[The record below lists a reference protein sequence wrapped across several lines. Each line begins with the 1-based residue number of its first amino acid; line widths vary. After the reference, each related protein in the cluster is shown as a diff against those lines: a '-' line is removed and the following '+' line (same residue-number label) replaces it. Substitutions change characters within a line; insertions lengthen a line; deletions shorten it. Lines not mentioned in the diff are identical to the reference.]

1 MRSSNHQYLGGSS
14 EGDEKVMMGGEGG
27 KGNKGKEPGGEEK
40 IKDEAGYTNLK
51 KSTQVG
57 GRSIRTR
64 VLNNNIRVDHTD

>member
-27 KGNKGKEPGGEEK
+27 KGNKGKEPGERRE

-51 KSTQVG
+51 KVHS
-57 GRSIRTR
+57 GRWVFNSYKS
-64 VLNNNIRVDHTD
+64 LEQ